1 MPIDDTE
8 AVRLEE
14 ADVRSARLQSLSL
27 LDQVAEDG
35 LVSLSVAETEALTR
49 FVRADSCRPLS
60 GSDEPTRKKVF
71 ASCLRALHGVTS
83 DVQRY

>member
-49 FVRADSCRPLS
+49 FARADSCRPLS
-60 GSDEPTRKKVF
+60 GSDEPTRQKVRLLV
-71 ASCLRALHGVTS
+71 CEALHGVTS